1 MAGLRD
7 CINEIQVYSINFYGF
22 SSTINVSEFFFIHEC
37 GICYALKKTTISLC
51 DCSCSDFKMRSREKR
66 KIK

>member
-7 CINEIQVYSINFYGF
+7 CINETQVYSINFYGF

-37 GICYALKKTTISLC
+37 GICYALKKQPYLYMIVHAAISRW
-51 DCSCSDFKMRSREKR
+51 DQEKNE
-66 KIK
+66 K